1 MRRPESTG
9 DNKLEGSVRLVFCVF
24 TYEQRTV
31 KNAPQRLQTLVQH
44 SSCHVALPLRG
55 LQV

>member
-9 DNKLEGSVRLVFCVF
+9 DSKLEGSARLVFCVF
-24 TYEQRTV
+24 THEQTTV
-31 KNAPQRLQTLVQH
+31 KNGPQRLQTLVQH
-44 SSCHVALPLRG
+44 SSCHVAPPLRG